1 MDSEDKASIGRIDG
15 VKNAGG
21 DGTGPAKDRQKPR
34 RMSSLGMTAAACVV
48 FGAAMLGAAFASV
61 PLYRIFCQVTGYGG
75 TTQRAE
81 SAPDTVSDRVVTVRF
96 DANIAN
102 GVGWAFRPEQR
113 EMKVKLGELAHATFF
128 AENRGDTTTTASA
141 IFNVS
146 PDRTGA
152 FFNKIACFCFTSQ
165 TLKPG
170 EKVELPVTFFVDPAM
185 DRDSESRYTDTI
197 TLSYTFYP
205 STEPATPPVA
215 SIAPAATDTKL
226 R

>member
-1 MDSEDKASIGRIDG
+1 MDNGGNDGKKAPRDG
-15 VKNAGG
+15 GI
-21 DGTGPAKDRQKPR
+21 TSPHR
-34 RMSSLGMTAAACVV
+34 RRALGITAAACVV
-48 FGAAMLGAAFASV
+48 FGGAMLGAAFASV

-81 SAPDTVSDRVVTVRF
+81 RAPEMISDRIVTVRF
-96 DANIAN
+96 DANVSN

-113 EMKVKLGELAHATFF
+113 EVKVHLGEVAHATFYV
-128 AENRGDTTTTASA
+128 ENRTDVTSTASA

-146 PDRTGA
+146 PDRVGG

-170 EKVELPVTFFVDPAM
+170 EKAELPVTFFVDPAM

-205 STEPATPPVA
+205 SAEPAPPPIA
-215 SIAPAATDTKL
+215 SIGPGAADPKL